1 MVKRVGSR
9 RRARELALRVL
20 YEADVGRQ
28 TLPAVV
34 SRVEPDVP
42 ERERPFFRA
51 LCEGTWR
58 ARAQIDTRLAAL
70 TPAWSVDR
78 LASTDR
84 AILRMAIY
92 ELQHLDTPARVVINE
107 AVELAKAYG
116 TDASGKFVNGVL
128 GAVVRTSR
136 EHSGVSDG

>member
-1 MVKRVGSR
+1 VVKRVGAR

-28 TLPAVV
+28 TLAAVV

-42 ERERPFFRA
+42 ERERSFFRA

-58 ARAQIDTRLAAL
+58 ARAQIDTQLAAL

-84 AILRMAIY
+84 AILRMAIF
-92 ELQHLDTPARVVINE
+92 ELQHLDTPTRVVINE

-128 GAVVRTSR
+128 GAVVRASR
-136 EHSGVSDG
+136 ERSGVSDG